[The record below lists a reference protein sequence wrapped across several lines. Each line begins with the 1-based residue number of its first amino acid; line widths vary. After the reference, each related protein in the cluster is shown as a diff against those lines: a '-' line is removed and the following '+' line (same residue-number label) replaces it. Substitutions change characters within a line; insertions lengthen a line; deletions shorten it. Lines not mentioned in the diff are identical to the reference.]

1 MPTTHVLGIAGGTGS
16 GKTTIADRIASA
28 LGDAVA
34 RLDHDS
40 YYKAQPDSS
49 LEERQQTNYD
59 HPSALDN
66 ALLLEHIDALRAGRP
81 IDKPRYD
88 FCQHQRMLET
98 DRVEPRPV
106 ILVEGILTLAIPEL
120 LKAFDVKIFV
130 DTAADI
136 RLMRRI
142 RRDLELRGRS
152 FADIR
157 HQYYATVRPMHMA
170 FIEPSK
176 QHADIIIP
184 EGGKNMIAVDM
195 VVGHLREVLRNTST
209 HAP

>member
-40 YYKAQPDSS
+40 YYKAQPDSN

-66 ALLLEHIDALRAGRP
+66 ALLLEHIRALRAGRP